1 MSRPVAQ
8 PAPRPAAVLTKSLLR
23 ACGLLDIPAGTL
35 ARILGVSEASVSR
48 LASGARHVDPASK
61 EGELALLL
69 IRVYRS
75 LDALVGTD
83 SAQRKAWMESYN
95 HRLNGRPI
103 ELIERAEGLAAVVSY
118 LDAMRAPA

>member
-1 MSRPVAQ
+1 MARPLVQ
-8 PAPRPAAVLTKSLLR
+8 PRPDAAAVLTKSLLR
-23 ACGLLDIPAGTL
+23 ASGLIGIPSGTL

-48 LASGARHVDPASK
+48 LVSGARHVDPASK

-103 ELIERAEGLAAVVSY
+103 ELIVRAEGLATVVSY